1 MKFDRMFWLQ
11 ALISTL
17 IWFGIFAL
25 VDGISKG
32 LIFASIAYGIVS
44 TIVQRA
50 IERYFARRKAK
61 KKDVG

>member
-11 ALISTL
+11 AMISAV

-32 LIFASIAYGIVS
+32 LILASLAYGFIA

-50 IERYFARRKAK
+50 VERYFAKR
-61 KKDVG
+61 KKDE

>member
-32 LIFASIAYGIVS
+32 LIFGSIAYGFVS
-44 TIVQRA
+44 TLVQRA
-50 IERYFARRKAK
+50 IERYFAKRKAN
-61 KKDVG
+61 KKDAG